1 MIEKPDVLIFVE
13 DPGAANLVIGLPE
26 KLSQFGYSGVI
37 LAAGPARDYLLS
49 HQESC
54 LEIHSDQHA
63 GSLLE
68 QYSPVLMVCG
78 TSENPDSL
86 GLQLIAA
93 FRSRGITSIGLVDAA
108 MNAEYRF
115 RGRSSNPLACRPD
128 RIFVTGHLTAEHF
141 INLGVSKQDVVVIAN
156 PVFSQLTKV
165 KQKLEAK
172 DRVSERIRIFGEEV
186 SKRKVICFLT
196 EKSDG
201 LDLNEF
207 FHSDTYTLSGRGQ
220 TKERTKIVL
229 EELLDECK
237 KYNQELEVVLRL
249 HPKETLK
256 EYQEYFDE
264 VAISDPA
271 EHALSVVFFAD
282 AVIGLTTTLLE
293 EARQLGCRTLS
304 IVPREKEKKWVPFPP
319 DHIDKTVCSR
329 IALSNALEKIL
340 FSEWSNQGQVI
351 TEDTPH
357 PSVSQLLVELLL
369 ENEKKTKV
377 DMQIYLADL
386 THDTK

>member
-1 MIEKPDVLIFVE
+1 MKEKPDVLLFVE

-26 KLSQFGYSGVI
+26 KLSQSGYSGVI
-37 LAAGPARDYLLS
+37 LAAGSAPDFLLS

-54 LEIHSDQHA
+54 LEVHSDQPV

-68 QYSPVLMVCG
+68 RYSPILMVCG

-93 FRSRGITSIGLVDAA
+93 SRSRGIASIGLVDAP

-128 RIFVTGHLTAEHF
+128 RIFVTGYLTAEHF
-141 INLGVSKQDVVVIAN
+141 INLGVSKKDVVIFTN

-165 KQKLEAK
+165 KQQLEAK
-172 DRVSERIRIFGEEV
+172 DRESERIRIFGKEA
-186 SKRKVICFLT
+186 SKKKVICFLT

-201 LDLNEF
+201 LDSNEF
-207 FHSDTYTLSGRGQ
+207 LHSDTYTLPGRGQ
-220 TKERTKIVL
+220 VKERTKIVL

-249 HPKETLK
+249 HPKEAFE

-264 VAISDPA
+264 AAISNPA
-271 EHALSVVFFAD
+271 EHPLSVVFFAD
-282 AVIGLTTTLLE
+282 AVVGLTTTLLE

-319 DHIDKTVCSR
+319 NHMDKTVCSR
-329 IALSNALEKIL
+329 IALSNALAKIL
-340 FSEWSNQGQVI
+340 FGEWRNQEQAI

-357 PSVSQLLVELLL
+357 PSVSELLL
-369 ENEKKTKV
+369 ENLQKGTV
-377 DMQIYLADL
+377 
-386 THDTK
+386 